1 MKKTFLPSDKKK
13 ISGFSKK
20 NIVGNPNISIILL
33 QHNNYIWDI
42 PCQVIQKNT
51 NLTPT
56 PLKKFLLWN
65 SERYI

>member
-33 QHNNYIWDI
+33 QHNNYIFKTI
-42 PCQVIQKNT
+42 KS
-51 NLTPT
+51 
-56 PLKKFLLWN
+56 KKI
-65 SERYI
+65 R